1 MTTRMRVALAAV
13 AGAAMIAVG
22 GGGGACS
29 PNSAKTG
36 AQAAAGMGGAKP
48 AAGQVAATFTLH
60 PLALLNGFKS
70 YDSSFFGVPA
80 YAVSDG
86 VLYLRGVVAGPS
98 TIPNPEFARLPAG
111 ARPLHNLYIICYNFG
126 GAGSNL
132 TDHISVG
139 PDGAMGVISGAGAP
153 VNPSLA
159 AISFPL
165 SSRGQIVSR
174 FGTLGR
180 TRGLAAARPRRD

>member
-48 AAGQVAATFTLH
+48 AAGQVAATFTWH

-111 ARPLHNLYIICYNFG
+111 ARPLHTLYIICYNFG

-139 PDGAMGVISGAGAP
+139 PDGAMEVISGAGAP
-153 VNPSLA
+153 VDPSLA

-165 SSRGQIVSR
+165 SS
-174 FGTLGR
+174 
-180 TRGLAAARPRRD
+180 